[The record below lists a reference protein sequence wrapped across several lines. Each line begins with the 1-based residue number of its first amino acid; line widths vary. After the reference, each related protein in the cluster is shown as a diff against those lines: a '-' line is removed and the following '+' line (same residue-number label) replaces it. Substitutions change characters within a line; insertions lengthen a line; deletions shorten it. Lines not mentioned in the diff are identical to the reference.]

1 MKLLVEYPKLIDVN
15 AKSKL
20 FRDKKKLLIV
30 GRCLAVEHPELFSNF
45 NEYAILTACPEAE
58 HINMLGFKLFG
69 IAIRSNFDEIAVLTT
84 DGSMHCIQLHYMVE
98 ELARKLSFRRRH
110 LVYENSKVI
119 EVPVE
124 IVKISRYLSKVFRL
138 YRAQQSG
145 DV

>member
-1 MKLLVEYPKLIDVN
+1 MELLVEYPRLIDVN

-20 FRDKKKLLIV
+20 FRDRKKLLIV
-30 GRCLAVEHPELFSNF
+30 GRCLTVEHPEVIGSFS
-45 NEYAILTACPEAE
+45 EHAILTACPEAE

-98 ELARKLSFRRRH
+98 ELARHLSFRRRH
-110 LVYENSKVI
+110 LVYENGKV
-119 EVPVE
+119 VE
-124 IVKISRYLSKVFRL
+124 IPPEVVKISRYLSKVLRL

-145 DV
+145 NT